1 MCDRFKLYILSL
13 ILQGIQFQDKMDMV
27 GDENCPLHAYR
38 GIISERHSF
47 SQLRLFKI
55 IMRHSYRFI
64 GIISK
69 IKDL

>member
-1 MCDRFKLYILSL
+1 MTVSNYLLSL
-13 ILQGIQFQDKMDMV
+13 ILQGVQFEDKMGMV

-38 GIISERHSF
+38 GIIFERHSF
-47 SQLRLFKI
+47 SQLSLFKI

-64 GIISK
+64 GNISK